1 MKIAEMHVWFRQY
14 AQQMGMQNVRAI
26 LPEQIDILIN
36 TSISDIVNQ
45 LIRDNIGVV
54 NDRVITDNAKLN
66 QINALKTLYKVA
78 LIDMVPPVPT
88 VSKETRTFNFSASD
102 KLTGKMTT
110 DFIGSGGK
118 SGSVNIPDNLFLV
131 DFALNYKVTKDG
143 YTGINN
149 NVEEKTY
156 SIKTPKA
163 AIDSVDSFIRES
175 IPEAEEATLDVYDYS
190 TQSYNILTVKLSDD
204 EYLIDTDSNL
214 PIEVVNRDAEGNEV
228 NPYFILLE
236 EIGNPIVGGIDFTA
250 NDGTL
255 ANPVVVSQTP
265 VTISYIQPT
274 FAEDAIVT
282 NFFPVRI
289 IQDSFLADSINDFI
303 LKNRLRSP
311 VIVTYNNGTFDIY
324 IDKFEKYGSRYALK
338 NHLIPYQLRM
348 SYIAKPATV
357 KYDEDLAGM
366 SVDCDLPE
374 SLHVDILKH
383 AVDLYT
389 TSIQGSLYSAQQQQ
403 QMQNRETSRNEARP
417 DNEGYQN

>member
-78 LIDMVPPVPT
+78 IIDMVPPVPT
-88 VSKETRTFNFSASD
+88 ISKETRTFNFSASD

-118 SGSVNIPDNLFLV
+118 NGSTNIPNNLFLV

-149 NVEEKTY
+149 NVEQTTY
-156 SIKTPKA
+156 SIKTAKA
-163 AIDSVDSFIRES
+163 AIDNINSFIKEN
-175 IPEAEEATLDVYDYS
+175 IPVNETTSLDVYNYRD
-190 TQSYNILTVKLSDD
+190 QSYDILNVSFD
-204 EYLIDTDSNL
+204 ETDYLVDTNSGL
-214 PIEVVNRDAEGNEV
+214 PIAVVNRDAEGNEV
-228 NPYFILLE
+228 KPYFILLDE
-236 EIGNPIVGGIDFTA
+236 KDNPIIDGVDFTQ
-250 NDGTL
+250 NEGTL
-255 ANPVVVSQTP
+255 ANPIVVSQTP
-265 VTISYIQPT
+265 VTVSYIQPT
-274 FAEDAIVT
+274 FDEDAITT

-289 IQDSFLADSINDFI
+289 IQDSFLADTLNDFV
-303 LKNRLRSP
+303 LKNRLRTP
-311 VIVTYNNGTFDIY
+311 IIVTYNNGTFDLY
-324 IDKFEKYGSRYALK
+324 IDEFEKYGSRYALK

-348 SYIAKPATV
+348 SYIAKPAVV
-357 KYDEDLAGM
+357 KYDEDLAGL